1 MSRKDVPAFAIG
13 KPSAPAPTPAEL
25 ERFVSGEA
33 PAAANEE
40 PAPASTRAPSRAVR
54 GSAKRRKPQNVIH
67 RAGGRDV
74 KRSVLYLP
82 PELHKRLAVRCA
94 ELGET
99 LSDFVAEAVSR
110 AL

>member
-1 MSRKDVPAFAIG
+1 MSRKQVPAFAIG
-13 KPSAPAPTPAEL
+13 KPGAPVPTAAEL
-25 ERFVSGEA
+25 DRFISGET

-40 PAPASTRAPSRAVR
+40 PAPSAPSRALAR
-54 GSAKRRKPQNVIH
+54 STKRRKAQNVIH

-99 LSDFVAEAVSR
+99 LSDFVAEAVDR
-110 AL
+110 ALK